1 MTKTNVSTKERAVFE
16 ETAEKLSPLLTS
28 PNRFIN
34 RELSWLEFNDRVL
47 DEAENTA
54 HPLLERLRFL
64 SISASNLNE
73 FYMVRYA
80 GLRQQ
85 VRANVTKPSQDGL
98 TPAQQVSLIENKAF
112 ELMLDQQ
119 ALWRLLKNELECE
132 GIHLL
137 EADKVDEQDY
147 KWLRSYFDRELF
159 PILTPQSVDPAHPF
173 PFVPNL
179 GLAIAATLE
188 NEHGEFVTGLVLIP
202 EFAQRFIRLPDRTG
216 RGMRFIA
223 VEDVIPLFTD
233 ILFPKYREV
242 SRCLFRVIRDSDI
255 EIAEEA
261 EDLVKDFEILLKQRR
276 RGAVVQIK
284 FTHNAP
290 TELKSLIMRN
300 LGAVPQ
306 DEVVL
311 DGLLGLSQL
320 TQLISDER
328 PELTFEPFKPR
339 YPERISSMNGDCFLA
354 IRHKDIIVHHPYESF
369 DVVIEFLRQAARDVN
384 VVAIKQMLYRTT
396 LDSPIVAALKEAAEN
411 GKTVTALVEIKARFD
426 EEANLTLAR
435 DLERSGVNVVY
446 GFIEYKTH
454 AKASIVV
461 RREKGELRTY
471 THFGTGNYHPINAE
485 IYTDLS
491 LFTADPIVGRDANRM
506 FNYITANQEPPK
518 ESKGFE
524 KVIISPTN
532 LLPKIIELI
541 ENEATAAKEG
551 KPAGIWA
558 KMNALVDGKVID
570 ALYSAS
576 QAGVPITL
584 LVRGICCLRPGI
596 KGMSETIQVKSIVG
610 RFLEHSRI
618 LCFANGHPLPSD
630 SAKVFISSADW
641 MHRNFRRRV
650 EALVPIEN
658 PTVHRQILNQIMVA
672 NINDDKQ
679 SWVMNSDGEY
689 ARTLAAEES
698 VAFGCHEYFL
708 QNPSLSGRGEVPLQ
722 SLPMSLVPRKRT
734 RRE

>member
-1 MTKTNVSTKERAVFE
+1 MTNSTVKSKEHATVAKRE
-16 ETAEKLSPLLTS
+16 ESEIPLLKD
-28 PNRFIN
+28 PKRFIN

-85 VRANVTKPSQDGL
+85 VRSNVTKPSQDGL
-98 TPAQQVSLIENKAF
+98 TPAQQVSLIESRAF

-119 ALWRLLKNELECE
+119 ALWRQLKHELECE
-132 GIHLL
+132 GIQVLDTNQVD
-137 EADKVDEQDY
+137 DKDFS
-147 KWLRSYFDRELF
+147 WLRDYFDRELF
-159 PILTPQSVDPAHPF
+159 PILTPQSVDPSHPF
-173 PFVPNL
+173 PFIPNL
-179 GLAIAATLE
+179 GLALAVTLE
-188 NEHGEFVTGLVLIP
+188 NKHGEHITGLVLLP
-202 EFAQRFIRLPDRTG
+202 EFAQRFIRLPFRRG

-223 VEDVIPLFTD
+223 VEDVIPLFMN

-261 EDLVKDFEILLKQRR
+261 EDLVKDFEIMLKQRR

-300 LGAVPQ
+300 IGAVPQ

-311 DGLLGLSQL
+311 DGLLGISQL

-328 PELTFEPFKPR
+328 PDLTFEPFKPR
-339 YPERISSMNGDCFLA
+339 YPERISAMNGDCFLA
-354 IRHKDIIVHHPYESF
+354 IRQKDIIVHHPYESF
-369 DVVIEFLRQAARDVN
+369 DVVIEFLRQAARDPN
-384 VVAIKQMLYRTT
+384 VVAIKQTLYRTT
-396 LDSPIVAALKEAAEN
+396 TDSPIVAALKEAAEN

-461 RREKGELRTY
+461 RREKGELQMY

-491 LFTADPIVGRDANRM
+491 LFTADSVLGRDANRM
-506 FNYITANQEPPK
+506 FNYITANPQPPK
-518 ESKGFE
+518 KSKGFE
-524 KVIISPTN
+524 RITISPTN
-532 LLPKIIELI
+532 LMPRILRLI
-541 ENEATAAKEG
+541 ESEAAAARDG
-551 KPAGIWA
+551 RPSGIWA
-558 KMNALVDGKVID
+558 KMNALVDGAVID
-570 ALYSAS
+570 ALYLAS

-584 LVRGICCLRPGI
+584 VVRGICCLRPGI
-596 KGMSETIQVKSIVG
+596 KGLSETIQVKSIVG

-618 LCFANGHPLPSD
+618 VCFANGQPLPSET
-630 SAKVFISSADW
+630 AKVFISSADW

-658 PTVHRQILNQIMVA
+658 STVHRQVLNQIMVA

-679 SWVMNSDGEY
+679 SWVMNEKGEY

-698 VAFGCHEYFL
+698 TPFGCHEYFL
-708 QNPSLSGRGEVPLQ
+708 KNPSLSGRGEVPLQ

-734 RRE
+734 RRV

>member
-1 MTKTNVSTKERAVFE
+1 MTNTFVKLKDLACLDDKVEGKT
-16 ETAEKLSPLLTS
+16 PLLKS
-28 PNRFIN
+28 PKRFIN

-98 TPAQQVSLIENKAF
+98 TPAQQVSLIESKAF

-119 ALWRLLKNELECE
+119 ALWRQLKSKLESE
-132 GIHLL
+132 GIHVL
-137 EADKVDEQDY
+137 EADKVDGQDFD
-147 KWLRSYFDRELF
+147 WLRRYFDRELF

-173 PFVPNL
+173 PFIPNL

-188 NEHGEFVTGLVLIP
+188 NEFGDHITGLVLIP

-216 RGMRFIA
+216 KGIRFIA
-223 VEDVIPLFTD
+223 VEDVIPLFMD
-233 ILFPKYREV
+233 ILFPRYKEI

-290 TELKSLIMRN
+290 SELKTLIMRN
-300 LGAVPQ
+300 IGAVSQ

-328 PELTFEPFKPR
+328 PDLTFEPFKPR
-339 YPERISSMNGDCFLA
+339 YPERISTMNGDCFLA

-369 DVVIEFLRQAARDVN
+369 DVVIEFLRQAARDSDVI
-384 VVAIKQMLYRTT
+384 AIKQTLYRTT

-491 LFTADPIVGRDANRM
+491 LFTADPVIGRDANRM
-506 FNYITANQEPPK
+506 FNYITANPEPPK
-518 ESKGFE
+518 ECKGFE
-524 KVIISPTN
+524 KLTISPPN
-532 LLPKIIELI
+532 LMPEILKLI
-541 ENEATAAKEG
+541 KSEAIAAKDG
-551 KPAGIWA
+551 RPSGIWA

-584 LVRGICCLRPGI
+584 LIRGICCLRPGI
-596 KGMSETIQVKSIVG
+596 KGMSDTIQVKSILG

-618 LCFANGHPLPSD
+618 LCFANGQSLPSD
-630 SAKVFISSADW
+630 SAKVYISSADW

-658 PTVHRQILNQIMVA
+658 PTVHRQIMNQIMVA

-679 SWVMNSDGEY
+679 SWVMNSEGEY
-689 ARTLAAEES
+689 ARTVAAEES
-698 VAFGCHEYFL
+698 TPFGCHEYFL
-708 QNPSLSGRGEVPLQ
+708 LNPSLSGRGEVPLQ
-722 SLPMSLVPRKRT
+722 SLPMSLVPRKRS
-734 RRE
+734 RRV

>member
-1 MTKTNVSTKERAVFE
+1 MTNTFVKLKELACLDDKVEGKT
-16 ETAEKLSPLLTS
+16 PLLKS
-28 PNRFIN
+28 PKRFIN

-98 TPAQQVSLIENKAF
+98 TPAQQVSLIESKAF

-119 ALWRLLKNELECE
+119 ALWRQLKSKLESE
-132 GIHLL
+132 GIHVL
-137 EADKVDEQDY
+137 EAAKMDGQDFD
-147 KWLRSYFDRELF
+147 WLRRYFDRELF

-173 PFVPNL
+173 PFIPNL

-188 NEHGEFVTGLVLIP
+188 NEFGDHITGLVLIP

-216 RGMRFIA
+216 KGIRFIA
-223 VEDVIPLFTD
+223 VEDVIPLFMD
-233 ILFPKYREV
+233 ILFPRYKEV

-290 TELKSLIMRN
+290 SELKTLIMRN
-300 LGAVPQ
+300 IGAVSQ

-328 PELTFEPFKPR
+328 PDLTFEPFKPR
-339 YPERISSMNGDCFLA
+339 YPERISTMNGDCFLA

-369 DVVIEFLRQAARDVN
+369 DVVIEFLRQAARDSDVI
-384 VVAIKQMLYRTT
+384 AIKQTLYRTT

-491 LFTADPIVGRDANRM
+491 LFTADPVIGRDANRM
-506 FNYITANQEPPK
+506 FNYITANPEPPK
-518 ESKGFE
+518 ECKGFE
-524 KVIISPTN
+524 KVTISPPN
-532 LLPKIIELI
+532 LMPEIIKLI
-541 ENEATAAKEG
+541 KSEAIAAKDG
-551 KPAGIWA
+551 RPSGIWA

-584 LVRGICCLRPGI
+584 LIRGICCLRPGI
-596 KGMSETIQVKSIVG
+596 KGMSDTIQVKSILG

-618 LCFANGHPLPSD
+618 LCFANGQSLPSD
-630 SAKVFISSADW
+630 SAKVYISSADW

-658 PTVHRQILNQIMVA
+658 PTVHRQIMNQIMVA

-679 SWVMNSDGEY
+679 SWVMNSEGEY
-689 ARTLAAEES
+689 ARTVAAEES
-698 VAFGCHEYFL
+698 TPFGCHEYFL
-708 QNPSLSGRGEVPLQ
+708 LNPSLSGRGEVPLQ
-722 SLPMSLVPRKRT
+722 SLPMSLVPRKRS
-734 RRE
+734 RRV